1 MKQKEC
7 VRACVCQTLRGL
19 NGSWRSPQ
27 THMRLPCA
35 VFVQGVLK
43 CGIAVLVGIFD
54 IPLNA
59 CAFEMIGSV
68 IMAPEHAVSL
78 GLCAVSLL
86 EHDSL

>member
-1 MKQKEC
+1 
-7 VRACVCQTLRGL
+7 
-19 NGSWRSPQ
+19 
-27 THMRLPCA
+27 MRLPCA